1 MGAWGGGGGKGRD
14 REKVNGDAGM
24 KMKSKEGAFGGTVI
38 FERTRGEGEKL
49 EEKEEKVKKEARVGK
64 MIGRMGG
71 GRYMG
76 LRKKRV
82 TEHRPRRYVTHTY
95 VCMYMCRKSQ
105 VQT

>member
-1 MGAWGGGGGKGRD
+1 MGRRGGEGRY

-49 EEKEEKVKKEARVGK
+49 EEKEEKVKKKARVGK
-64 MIGRMGG
+64 MIGRMG

-95 VCMYMCRKSQ
+95 VCMYIYRKSQ